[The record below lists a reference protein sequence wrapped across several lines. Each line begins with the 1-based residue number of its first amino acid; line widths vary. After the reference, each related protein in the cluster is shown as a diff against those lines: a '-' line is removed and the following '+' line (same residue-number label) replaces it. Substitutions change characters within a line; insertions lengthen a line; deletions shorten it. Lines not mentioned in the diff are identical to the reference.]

1 MENITLANNEVFIGQ
16 LDLELVSMAAKEA
29 EEQWNRFKF
38 LSMNYNKEDNTGV
51 YLFRSPQNLE
61 NPDGGT
67 GYQWK
72 IESSEANREI
82 RSQALELANR
92 AYDSSFAFADSWFLL
107 QTNDSWIDNPL
118 HQHMTS
124 DKQVVIYLQTNEEDY
139 LEFGDLADPSSLER
153 HKVSDGM
160 VVIFNGD
167 AWHRPVPNSGD
178 INRISLNNGLIIK
191 EIS

>member
-1 MENITLANNEVFIGQ
+1 MEKFSVANNEIFVGH

-29 EEQWNRFKF
+29 EEQWDRFKF
-38 LSMNYNKEDNTGV
+38 LSMNYNREENIGV

-72 IESSEANREI
+72 IESSEANKEI
-82 RSQALELANR
+82 RSQALEFANQ
-92 AYDSSFAFADSWFLL
+92 AYDSSFVFADSWFLL

-124 DKQVVIYLQTNEEDY
+124 DKQVVVYLQTNEEDY
-139 LEFGDLADPSSLER
+139 VEFGDFSNPSVVER
-153 HKVSDGM
+153 LKVSDGM
-160 VVIFNGD
+160 VVIFDGD
-167 AWHRPVPNSGD
+167 AWHRPVPNSGNR
-178 INRISLNNGLIIK
+178 NRISLNNGLIT
-191 EIS
+191 S